1 MSKTCIIVMRQDSL
15 LNRALASIL
24 MSSKSDL
31 KIVTSEAKDVGG
43 LIAEVANL
51 KPDFVILGESMPIA
65 AKDMLGHLLMS
76 YSELRVIVV
85 SEDTN
90 WIHVFQKRD
99 VLMTRW
105 ADLLDVLQ
113 VDLLPRIQ
121 NQGGTGFSNRI
132 R

>member
-1 MSKTCIIVMRQDSL
+1 MRQDSL